1 MSKKDRELIMRATCY
16 ADTEWDLVDDLIE
29 VAESERCK
37 DSLRQIQ
44 KTKFRLE
51 EFNNGSL

>member
-1 MSKKDRELIMRATCY
+1 MSEVDKELIYKAISYT
-16 ADTEWDLVDDLIE
+16 DTEWDLIDDLIK

-44 KTKFRLE
+44 KTKFRTE